1 MVNNE
6 RSKYML
12 SQVDVVSYFQFTT
25 IPKLLFYFIAL
36 FLIFFWFFFFFFFV
50 PLVISCACLCIVS
63 MISFFFQESHADRLN
78 LSAGNTENAG
88 NAGNL

>member
-1 MVNNE
+1 MVNYE

-12 SQVDVVSYFQFTT
+12 SHVDVVSYFQLTT
-25 IPKLLFYFIAL
+25 IPKLLFYFIIFFAL
-36 FLIFFWFFFFFFFV
+36 FFFLFFFFV
-50 PLVISCACLCIVS
+50 PLVISCACLCIAS
-63 MISFFFQESHADRLN
+63 MISFFFQESNADRLN